1 MSGNLLFIGDA
12 QRYHTSISLKLKY
25 QNYFDI
31 NINLLQ
37 FESHIFYFYKF

>member
-12 QRYHTSISLKLKY
+12 QWYHMSISLKLNH

-31 NINLLQ
+31 DINLLQ
-37 FESHIFYFYKF
+37 FEIHIFYFYKF